1 MYLSSADT
9 WFYSLLEADTSTV
22 DKNVAK
28 KSLNVYYEAQMLP
41 EKGRQRTV
49 YCYPSPKVEDSCA
62 RVVVS
67 S

>member
-1 MYLSSADT
+1 MLLLVFS
-9 WFYSLLEADTSTV
+9 FLEADTSTV

-49 YCYPSPKVEDSCA
+49 YCYPSPKVESDVCWGSYMYL
-62 RVVVS
+62 
-67 S
+67 